1 MNAESE
7 MQRGD
12 GLGGERRP
20 ITRQDQMGEAGG
32 GAEPE
37 GTIYALAVV
46 VEADTAREAFDRVA
60 DAAGPEPC
68 NAHFVGEPTQ
78 ISRADEYDT
87 ATVGHAMVA
96 GLSLDGRRLVAA
108 LAGNLEVDQVMAA
121 PETWDEV
128 RRVFSEDLVPEPDAE
143 DGLIWIG
150 GKR

>member
-1 MNAESE
+1 MNAADE
-7 MQRGD
+7 MRQAD
-12 GLGGERRP
+12 GLGA
-20 ITRQDQMGEAGG
+20 D
-32 GAEPE
+32 PE
-37 GTIYALAVV
+37 EQGTIYALAVV
-46 VEADTAREAFDRVA
+46 IEADSAEEAFDRVA

-78 ISRADEYDT
+78 INRADEYDT
-87 ATVGHAMVA
+87 AAVGHAMVA

-128 RRVFSEDLVPEPDAE
+128 RRVFSDSLVPEPDAE